1 MSGNAPASPPR
12 RPITGRTVFFACL
25 AFFGLVAAMNV
36 VLVWTA
42 LASFPGVEV
51 DSSYKAGQQFP
62 AEQVAAHAQAERH
75 WQVGATAGR
84 TADDA
89 VEVIVAVRDKD
100 GHPVAGLGG
109 EATLRRP
116 SNAGLDRHVALTE
129 TEPGRYAGTT
139 PEAAAGVYD
148 LVIALDDAGGVKFR
162 SINRIVVA
170 APAATPAAAP

>member
-1 MSGNAPASPPR
+1 MSRSAPAP

-25 AFFGLVAAMNV
+25 AFFGLIAAMNV

-62 AEQVAAHAQAERH
+62 AEQLAAHAQAERH

-84 TADDA
+84 TGDDA
-89 VEVIVAVRDKD
+89 VEVVVAVRDKD

-109 EATLRRP
+109 EVTLRRP
-116 SNAGLDRHVALTE
+116 SNAALDRRIALTE

-139 PEAAAGVYD
+139 PEAAGGIYD
-148 LVIALDDAGGVKFR
+148 LVLALDDAGGVKFR
-162 SINRIVVA
+162 SVNRIVVA
-170 APAATPAAAP
+170 APASTPAATP

>member
-25 AFFGLVAAMNV
+25 AFFGLIAAMNV

-62 AEQVAAHAQAERH
+62 AELVAAHEQAERH
-75 WQVGATAGR
+75 WQVGASAAR
-84 TADDA
+84 TGDDA
-89 VEVIVAVRDKD
+89 VEVVVGVRDKD
-100 GHPVAGLGG
+100 GRPVAGLGG

-116 SNAGLDRHVALTE
+116 ANAALDRHVVLAE
-129 TEPGRYAGTT
+129 TGPGRYAGTT
-139 PEAAAGVYD
+139 AEAAPGVYD
-148 LVIALDDAGGVKFR
+148 LVIALDDADGVKFR

-170 APAATPAAAP
+170 PPAATP